1 MKNRIF
7 NKKQF
12 IVLISFIFLLIGV
25 WAILAFLLKEELLT
39 RFSLWSN
46 LVFGTGSLITSILAI
61 GISIISLRRE
71 EILRRQKIEDDA
83 NRFIQD
89 NIEETEYL
97 PLCLIAKA
105 YDNHHK
111 YTRKIY
117 NSFNTLNAEIQ
128 EEVLRQ
134 LNYEYELINGDGW
147 IDKGIELVRQ
157 FIKEN
162 DLGKDYLYSG
172 AKYFHRA
179 MKYSNEFYDESC
191 EFSHIMPDVFN
202 WNPKIFFKEDKV
214 YQENVNFF
222 DYVDSYINAKNND
235 PTLFNRY
242 KEQRPLDVLSSI
254 YEFST
259 CPEQELCYWIM
270 EVVSSITIMMIREAK
285 KQLDIDDIPQL
296 SRGDAEILNFE
307 DRYLDVLMDLY
318 NLHLILK
325 IKNNSL
331 GNGNKR

>member
-1 MKNRIF
+1 M
-7 NKKQF
+7 
-12 IVLISFIFLLIGV
+12 IGV
-25 WAILAFLLKEELLT
+25 WAILAFFLKEELLT

-46 LVFGTGSLITSILAI
+46 LVFGTGALITSILAI
-61 GISIISLRRE
+61 GISIISLRKE
-71 EILRRQKIEDDA
+71 ETLRRQKIEDDA

-89 NIEETEYL
+89 NIDEIEYL

-111 YTRKIY
+111 YIRKIY

-179 MKYSNEFYDESC
+179 MKYPDEVYDGFC
-191 EFSHIMPDVFN
+191 EYKHIMPDVFN

-214 YQENVNFF
+214 YQENVSFY
-222 DYVDSYINAKNND
+222 DYVDSYINARNND
-235 PTLFNRY
+235 PTLFNCH
-242 KEQRPLDVLSSI
+242 KDQKPLDILSSK
-254 YEFST
+254 YGFSM
-259 CPEQELCYWIM
+259 CAEQELCYWIM
-270 EVVSSITIMMIREAK
+270 EVVSSITILMIRENK
-285 KQLDIDDIPQL
+285 KKMDIEEVQQL
-296 SRGDAEILNFE
+296 SRGDAEITNFE

-318 NLHLILK
+318 NLHLVLNIRDDK
-325 IKNNSL
+325 IS
-331 GNGNKR
+331 NGNKR